1 MKKLVLSTVAA
12 AMLATSASAV
22 SIGVGTDVLGGAQ
35 VLRIAVDG
43 LATGLR
49 VEPRIMFASGSN
61 SATTTADYSVST
73 FGIGAYYDITKAV
86 SVGLS
91 FDMQGV
97 STMNDVKDSTNLPA
111 GYNVDAATNIGIML
125 KAEQELVKNFTMA
138 FEVGYMSST
147 TTAWDAGV
155 EAASTNSSLQ
165 PYSAVTMRL
174 FF

>member
-22 SIGVGTDVLGGAQ
+22 SIGVGTDVIGGAQ

-49 VEPRIMFASGSN
+49 VEPRLMFASASN
-61 SATTTADYSVST
+61 SASSAADYSVST
-73 FGIGAYYDITKAV
+73 FGIGAYYDVTKAV

-91 FDMQGV
+91 FDIQGV
-97 STMNDVKDSTNLPA
+97 STINGVKDSTNLGA
-111 GYNVDAATNIGIML
+111 ANVDAATNIGLML

-147 TTAWDAGV
+147 TTTWNNDV
-155 EAASTNSSLQ
+155 EATSTNSSLQ